1 MNCADIFFHITKY
14 INCSPNKW
22 IKEKRKNMEITG
34 GKIRGRKVFLGIPS
48 LKEIYG
54 IA

>member
-1 MNCADIFFHITKY
+1 
-14 INCSPNKW
+14 
-22 IKEKRKNMEITG
+22 MEITG

>member
-1 MNCADIFFHITKY
+1 
-14 INCSPNKW
+14 
-22 IKEKRKNMEITG
+22 MEITG
-34 GKIRGRKVFLGIPS
+34 GKIRGRKAFLGIPS